1 MSDARSGLLKKLSRL
16 SSEIGFFEFDAKNTG
31 QNYKYASA
39 AMVLRTINKKMA
51 EIGLTASSQ
60 SSVTHFEVEKYEE
73 GGKHKCRH
81 HCVVHT
87 ELRIFDVETGE
98 FIMSRG
104 VGSGLDSGDKAA
116 MKAET
121 AGEKYAWRALLTLGW
136 GAEDPEADA
145 STDKIGKTESGGK
158 NVKAAIKAAKTWAEL
173 EPLKAQILA
182 LPEDERPALIEQFK
196 AHKAYQPPS
205 N

>member
-1 MSDARSGLLKKLSRL
+1 MSEARAALLKKLSRL

-60 SSVTHFEVEKYEE
+60 SKVTYFEVEKFEE
-73 GGKHKCRH
+73 NGKHKCRH
-81 HCVVHT
+81 HCVVQT
-87 ELRIFDVETGE
+87 ELRVFDLDTGE
-98 FIMSRG
+98 FIMACG

-121 AGEKYAWRALLTLGW
+121 AGEKYAWRAMLTLGW

-145 STDKIGKTESGGK
+145 STDSIGKGSPKED
-158 NVKAAIKAAKTWAEL
+158 VVALIKAAKTNAEL
-173 EPLKAQILA
+173 EALRGKVASLSGVKKEKAIAAFQ
-182 LPEDERPALIEQFK
+182 
-196 AHKAYQPPS
+196 AHPCYEKK
-205 N
+205 